1 VSHSKE
7 RKEKVCLNCGTNL
20 AGRYCHSCGQ
30 ENLEPKE
37 TVWGLVSHF
46 LNDITHF
53 DGKFF
58 STVKYLIIRPGF
70 LSAEYIKGRRAS
82 YLHPIRMYVFT
93 ASFFF
98 IIFFSVFNPTGF
110 LKGNKSREEEIKEFT
125 EARES
130 LNGALKK
137 TKDSVLIAAI
147 ERTALKV
154 DKRISALQQEET
166 LQKQKDSL
174 HEIAYSRSLDSLDI
188 KTGNT
193 DTITARIVSDIK
205 KAKARKK
212 VSNDGDVADNAKIGF
227 SDDFKFSSQI
237 AYDSVQLELPEN
249 KRDGGFK
256 KLLMHRGIFFNKK
269 FQSDKKEAMTLF
281 LEKFMHT
288 LPQALFISLPIYAL
302 LLLMLYARRKN
313 FYYVD
318 HGIFSIHL
326 YCATFIMLLFYFA
339 LDKLGNST
347 GWTWLNIPKGL
358 IVLGIFFYL
367 YKALRKFYQQGI
379 MKTIAKFI
387 ILNIFSL
394 FVVIFLVALF
404 FFLSFL
410 QFS

>member
-1 VSHSKE
+1 
-7 RKEKVCLNCGTNL
+7 
-20 AGRYCHSCGQ
+20 
-30 ENLEPKE
+30 
-37 TVWGLVSHF
+37 
-46 LNDITHF
+46 
-53 DGKFF
+53 
-58 STVKYLIIRPGF
+58 
-70 LSAEYIKGRRAS
+70 
-82 YLHPIRMYVFT
+82 
-93 ASFFF
+93 
-98 IIFFSVFNPTGF
+98 
-110 LKGNKSREEEIKEFT
+110 
-125 EARES
+125 
-130 LNGALKK
+130 
-137 TKDSVLIAAI
+137 
-147 ERTALKV
+147 
-154 DKRISALQQEET
+154 
-166 LQKQKDSL
+166 
-174 HEIAYSRSLDSLDI
+174 
-188 KTGNT
+188 
-193 DTITARIVSDIK
+193 
-205 KAKARKK
+205 
-212 VSNDGDVADNAKIGF
+212 
-227 SDDFKFSSQI
+227 
-237 AYDSVQLELPEN
+237 VQLELPEN

>member
-1 VSHSKE
+1 MSHSKE

-20 AGRYCHSCGQ
+20 AGRYCHVCGQ

-46 LNDITHF
+46 FNDITHF

-70 LSAEYIKGRRAS
+70 LSSEYIKGRRAG
-82 YLHPIRMYVFT
+82 YLHPIRMYIFT

-98 IIFFSVFNPTGF
+98 IIFFSIFNPTGF
-110 LKGNKSREEEIKEFT
+110 LKNEKGREEKLKEFT
-125 EARES
+125 EAGVS
-130 LNGALKK
+130 LKEALQK
-137 TKDSVLIAAI
+137 TNDSVLKAAI
-147 ERTALKV
+147 ERTTVKIEKQV
-154 DKRISALQQEET
+154 TVLQREEA

-174 HEIAYSRSLDSLDI
+174 SEIADNNSP
-188 KTGNT
+188 
-193 DTITARIVSDIK
+193 DTLKVKDGDVDAITAKIASDIK
-205 KAKARKK
+205 KAKSRKN
-212 VSNDGDVADNAKIGF
+212 VVTNEDDTNNAKIGI
-227 SDDFKFSSQI
+227 SDDFKFNSQI
-237 AYDSVQLELPEN
+237 AYDSVQLELPDS

-256 KLLMHRGIFFNKK
+256 RLLMHRAIILNKK
-269 FQSDKKEAMTLF
+269 FKSDKKEAMTLF

-339 LDKLGNST
+339 IEKLRNST
-347 GWTWLNIPKGL
+347 EWSWLNIPKGL
-358 IVLGIFFYL
+358 IVVSIFFYL
-367 YKALRKFYQQGI
+367 YKALRKFYQQSR

-394 FVVIFLVALF
+394 FVVILLVALF